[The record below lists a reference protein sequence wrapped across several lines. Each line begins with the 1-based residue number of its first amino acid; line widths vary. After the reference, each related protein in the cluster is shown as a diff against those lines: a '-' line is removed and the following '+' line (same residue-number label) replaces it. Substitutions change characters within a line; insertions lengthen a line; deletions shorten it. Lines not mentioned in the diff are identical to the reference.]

1 MVQFNSELKKLAEL
15 ILLKDPQYENSENL
29 KTIFKKYISLYNEI
43 EILEETLN
51 DLDICSINM
60 SQIQV
65 FNEELRIYAKMVDE
79 LKEYL
84 RKINR
89 DHKLY
94 NYAEIME
101 TINKLKDLK
110 VNTNDEVRWDLYN
123 RLRGLE
129 ENFHKVERDLE
140 LNVLNY
146 ALCNTDIDL
155 KISEYPTQDIFELL
169 KQEITSYLTPNI
181 E

>member
-1 MVQFNSELKKLAEL
+1 MVKFNSELKKLAEL
-15 ILLKDPQYENSENL
+15 ILLKDPAYENSENL

-43 EILEETLN
+43 EILEETLD
-51 DLDICSINM
+51 DLDIRSINM

-65 FNEELRIYAKMVDE
+65 FNEELKIYSKMVDD

-84 RKINR
+84 KKINR
-89 DHKLY
+89 NHKLY
-94 NYAEIME
+94 NYDEVLKNV
-101 TINKLKDLK
+101 NKLKDLK

-146 ALCNTDIDL
+146 ALCNTDLDV
-155 KISEYPTQDIFELL
+155 KILQYPTQDIFELL
-169 KQEITSYLTPNI
+169 KQEISLYLTPN
-181 E
+181 